1 MTTVTWGPVTTNCD
15 GSLATDLV
23 AYEVKAS
30 YEASALLTRAVVLP
44 DQLSTIIDLDPA
56 PGQVLFVR
64 VHAWDV
70 AGNSS
75 EAGCPA

>member
-1 MTTVTWGPVTTNCD
+1 MTTITWDPVTTNCD
-15 GSLATDLV
+15 GSLATDLA

-30 YEASALLTRAVVLP
+30 YEASAMVMVAMVP
-44 DQLSTIIDLDPA
+44 SSTLMAEIDLDPA

-64 VHAWDV
+64 VHAVDW

-75 EAGCPA
+75 EAGCP